1 MTIPNGALQPVHH
14 PFSGARATEGCVLNQ
29 PIVKTLRK
37 LTGSC
42 KSRPQFPPT
51 IRRNFDMKKLPRSLV
66 LAAFALALT
75 FPLSRHVPAVSADSG
90 QQGDLHIEKN
100 CSAYTGDAGQ
110 YCTITSSNVRQIPP
124 GSRVFYDQAAGDP
137 DVPPPM
143 LDSNVVLYVG
153 TANWAVGRCSLD
165 LTTYLG

>member
-1 MTIPNGALQPVHH
+1 
-14 PFSGARATEGCVLNQ
+14 
-29 PIVKTLRK
+29 
-37 LTGSC
+37 
-42 KSRPQFPPT
+42 
-51 IRRNFDMKKLPRSLV
+51 MKKLPRSLV

-165 LTTYLG
+165 LTTYLGLCTFSDGVGPLTGFHARIDVSPAGGANYYWNGTYGCPSQGD